1 MIVTRTPREMWSMPL
16 IMAMVSALGLTSAL
30 LGDDVWDYLSWLAL
44 AAPLAVI
51 GWHLSHP
58 PHH

>member
-1 MIVTRTPREMWSMPL
+1 MWSMPL

-30 LGDDVWDYLSWLAL
+30 LGDDVWDCLSWLAL